1 MTTPMRIWLAAVAL
15 VALGVLAVALAAG
28 LRAPRTA
35 AAGPAT
41 PGSGSPS
48 SPARTPSASPRAPSP
63 PPSTAA
69 APVAADYSFGTLG
82 DPGDATFNELLSINN
97 RGHIGGY
104 FGSGA
109 AGHPNTGYILRPP
122 YGRAKFQKIM
132 FPGSAQTRLTGLNNT
147 GVQVGFWSAR
157 GGTGRITGWYLQN
170 GQFHSVAFPAAG
182 NASAPVNE
190 LLGVNDHNV
199 AVGFYT
205 DAKGADHGYTYDI
218 ATKRFAVVAVA
229 GASSVVAAAISNTG
243 SVAGSFTD
251 RAGRV
256 EGFVLAPGGQLSVLR
271 FPRATAT
278 RATGI
283 SDAGEVVGD
292 YQLGGSAAGTHGF
305 TWTSAR
311 GFATV
316 GGPGGAV
323 STSISGV
330 NDAGDLVGYYTDRAG
345 HTDGL
350 LAKPDG

>member
-1 MTTPMRIWLAAVAL
+1 MTAPMRIWLAAIAL
-15 VALGVLAVALAAG
+15 VALGVLAVALALG

-35 AAGPAT
+35 A
-41 PGSGSPS
+41 
-48 SPARTPSASPRAPSP
+48 SPASSRPSRPAPASLARPS
-63 PPSTAA
+63 PSTAA
-69 APVAADYSFGTLG
+69 APVAGGYSFGTLD
-82 DPGDATFNELLSINN
+82 DPGSATFNELLSINN
-97 RGHIGGY
+97 NGHIGGY

-122 YGRAKFQKIM
+122 YGQAKYQKIM

-157 GGTGRITGWYLQN
+157 GRTAGWYLQN
-170 GQFHSVAFPAAG
+170 GRFHSVAFPAAG
-182 NASAPVNE
+182 AAAAPVNE
-190 LLGVNDHNV
+190 LLGVNDRGV

-205 DAKGADHGYTYDI
+205 DAKGLDHGYTYDI
-218 ATKRFAVVAVA
+218 ATKKFATVVVP
-229 GASSVVAAAISNTG
+229 GASSVVAAAINNAG
-243 SVAGSFTD
+243 SVAGFFTD
-251 RAGRV
+251 RAGRT

-271 FPRATAT
+271 VPHATTT

-283 SDAGEVVGD
+283 NDTGEVVGD
-292 YQLGGSAAGTHGF
+292 YQPAGAGSATHGF

-316 GGPGGAV
+316 DGPGAV

-350 LAKPDG
+350 LATPER

>member
-1 MTTPMRIWLAAVAL
+1 MRICLAAIAL

-35 AAGPAT
+35 AAGAASSRPSRPAT
-41 PGSGSPS
+41 ASP
-48 SPARTPSASPRAPSP
+48 TVPSAR
-63 PPSTAA
+63 PSTAA
-69 APVAADYSFGTLG
+69 VPATADYSFGTLG

-122 YGRAKFQKIM
+122 YARAKYQKIM

-147 GVQVGFWSAR
+147 GVQVGFWS
-157 GGTGRITGWYLQN
+157 GSTGRIAGWYLSG

-182 NASAPVNE
+182 NASSSVNE
-190 LLGVNDHNV
+190 LLGVNDHDV

-205 DAKGADHGYTYDI
+205 DASGLDHGYTYDI
-218 ATKRFAVVAVA
+218 ATKRFTVVAVP
-229 GASSVVAAAISNTG
+229 GASSVVAAGINNAG
-243 SVAGSFTD
+243 SVAGFFTD
-251 RAGRV
+251 RAGRA
-256 EGFVLAPGGQLSVLR
+256 EGFVLAPGGGLSVLR
-271 FPRATAT
+271 FPHATAT

-283 SDAGEVVGD
+283 NDAGEVVGD
-292 YQLGGSAAGTHGF
+292 YQLAGPSSGTHGF
-305 TWTSAR
+305 IWTSAR

-316 GGPGGAV
+316 DGPGGAV

-350 LAKPDG
+350 LATPDN